1 MKNAIIICEYNPF
14 HNGHRYMIN
23 LLKEKYGFG
32 SVICIMSGN
41 FIQRGEPAV
50 LDKYTRAKEALNGG
64 ADLVLELPVTF
75 ATSSAREFASAGVAL
90 ADKLNTGG
98 TLAFGVEP
106 GTTEETLFG
115 LPDSESEEVKEKLR
129 NGMTYPEAVSK
140 TYGTDIPGPN
150 TILASEY
157 MRALKTADLDALLI
171 ERKGDGYSADIHMGK
186 DFASAKAVRKLLSEG
201 AFSEAAELTGSP
213 LEIFSTCSLTFPDM
227 LSPVLSE
234 KLLLSDD
241 YSAYLDVSREINDRL
256 LNRKNL
262 IMSFSER
269 IDDTKTRQYTR
280 SRISRALLHIALGIT
295 KEKAEVLKSLG
306 YIEYIRVLGYRKDSG
321 LLNEIK
327 NNSELPIYSK
337 SAVFAEDHPE
347 EIYYDQLYYSLTS
360 QKSEFL
366 RSPVII

>member
-1 MKNAIIICEYNPF
+1 
-14 HNGHRYMIN
+14 MIS
-23 LLKEKYGFG
+23 LLREKYGFNN
-32 SVICIMSGN
+32 VICIMSGN
-41 FIQRGEPAV
+41 FVQRGEPAV
-50 LDKYTRAKEALNGG
+50 LDKYTRAEEALCGG
-64 ADLVLELPVTF
+64 ADLILELPVTF
-75 ATSSAREFASAGVAL
+75 ATSSAREFASAGAAL
-90 ADKLNTGG
+90 ADKLKIGG

-106 GTTEETLFG
+106 GITKEMLSE
-115 LPDSESEEVKEKLR
+115 LPDSDSTEVKENLR
-129 NGMTYPEAVSK
+129 KGMTYPEAVSK
-140 TYGTDIPGPN
+140 TFGMNVSGPN

-157 MRALKTADLDALLI
+157 VRALKSTSLTSLLI
-171 ERKGDGYSADIHMGK
+171 ERKGDGYSSDIHKGK
-186 DFASAKAVRKLLSEG
+186 GFASAKAVRNLLSEG
-201 AFSEAAELTGSP
+201 DFTEASLLTGSP
-213 LEIFSTCSLTFPDM
+213 SEVFTGCSLTFPDM
-227 LSPVLSE
+227 LSSVLSD

-269 IDDTKTRQYTR
+269 VDDTKTRQYTR

-295 KEKAEVLKSLG
+295 KEKAGKLKALG
-306 YIEYIRVLGYRKDSG
+306 YIDYIRVLGYRKDSG

-327 NNSELPIYSK
+327 KNSELPVYSK
-337 SAVFAEDHPE
+337 SAAFAEDHPD